1 MRTTKNFLVRMPQ
14 HELSCFFRETNLKVK
29 HSLDAEMMR
38 ITKNVLVRMRQH
50 EHPCFFRET
59 NLKVKHFL
67 NAQQKTFLCACVSMN
82 FLNSSG
88 RQTWRWSS
96 AWTTRMPWGRTR
108 GASQSSAV
116 TSSVNRLII
125 TWVRL
130 LSGWGILSST
140 GSTYYI

>member
-14 HELSCFFRETNLKVK
+14 HELSCFSRETNLKVK

-50 EHPCFFRET
+50 VHPCFFRET
-59 NLKVKHFL
+59 NLKVKQFL

-88 RQTWRWSS
+88 RQT
-96 AWTTRMPWGRTR
+96 
-108 GASQSSAV
+108 
-116 TSSVNRLII
+116 
-125 TWVRL
+125 
-130 LSGWGILSST
+130 
-140 GSTYYI
+140 